1 MKFYDFS
8 NYEYCALIGVSE
20 REKFHLDVALEAY
33 MEEVEEICDNI
44 CILDKGKIIAQGS
57 LEYLQSNIMN
67 TNIYT
72 IVLKN
77 KVDNLERYIRQ
88 INGIEDVSINNK
100 IIKCS
105 YSKDKNVLQKLINTI
120 FNNGGVIESIK
131 NELPTLESVFLNLT
145 GKKLRN

>member
-1 MKFYDFS
+1 MG
-8 NYEYCALIGVSE
+8 NLLA
-20 REKFHLDVALEAY
+20 H
-33 MEEVEEICDNI
+33 
-44 CILDKGKIIAQGS
+44 GS
-57 LEYLQSNIMN
+57 FEYLQSNIMN